1 VLESNHALDVGQIIA
16 DRYRIVRPIGRGGMS
31 IVVEAAHLQL
41 GRRIALKLV
50 PRKVT
55 DATCGSRVVA
65 EAQAAARLSSEH
77 TVRVFDCGMHGA
89 FAYIVME
96 LLSGHDLKEHLEAV
110 GTLPVAEAVAMILQV
125 CEAVA
130 EAHAHGIVH
139 ADLKPSNLFVGRRPD
154 GSRCMKV
161 LDFGI
166 ARSVATEIE
175 SGFIAGSPGYAA
187 PEQLVANETIDT
199 RADIWALGVI
209 LYQMIMGELPFAS
222 RGLDE
227 ALLSSLTKDPR
238 PLRSPRGPLPPGF
251 ADVVMRCLAK
261 DREDRHANVGEL
273 VLALAPFTA
282 AESQQYVKRTW
293 AVLSASGENAVI
305 AHGERQTE
313 PDPVS
318 FSSYAPVAIDAT
330 AAYGDDDADGAP
342 LSRDDDASLV
352 GELVPARPRTGLLSM
367 LAATIML
374 VVLFV
379 LARNHLPASRTPVRT
394 AASAAATTMVAA
406 SNAKPAMTWV
416 LESGPPSAHVV
427 PPIVASVTSASAS
440 ARPVVKPQVKRPLSG
455 VKGRAR

>member
-1 VLESNHALDVGQIIA
+1 
-16 DRYRIVRPIGRGGMS
+16 
-31 IVVEAAHLQL
+31 
-41 GRRIALKLV
+41 V

-55 DATCGSRVVA
+55 DSTCGSRVVA
-65 EAQAAARLSSEH
+65 EARAAALLSSEH

-96 LLSGHDLKEHLEAV
+96 LLSGQDLKEHLEAV
-110 GTLPVAEAVAMILQV
+110 GTLPIPEAVAMILQV

-130 EAHAHGIVH
+130 EAHARGIVH

-166 ARSVATEIE
+166 ARST
-175 SGFIAGSPGYAA
+175 SGENEGGLIAGSPGYAA
-187 PEQLVANETIDT
+187 PEQLVANESIDT

-209 LYQMIMGELPFAS
+209 LYQMIMGERPFAA

-238 PLRSPRGPLPPGF
+238 PLKSPRGPLPPGF

-261 DREDRHANVGEL
+261 DREDRHSNVGEL

-293 AVLSASGENAVI
+293 AVLSASGENRVVAE
-305 AHGERQTE
+305 GERQTE
-313 PDPVS
+313 PDPAS
-318 FSSYAPVAIDAT
+318 FASFAPVAIDAT
-330 AAYGDDDADGAP
+330 FSRDDDGEDDLS
-342 LSRDDDASLV
+342 LSRHDDASLV

-367 LAATIML
+367 LAATVML
-374 VVLFV
+374 VVLLV

-394 AASAAATTMVAA
+394 AAAAAAATTTATSTA
-406 SNAKPAMTWV
+406 SAGTNAKPALTWI
-416 LESGPPSAHVV
+416 LESGPPSAHVA

-440 ARPVVKPQVKRPLSG
+440 APARPIGKPTHIKRPPIA
-455 VKGRAR
+455 VKGRGR